1 MLSRTADNIFW
12 MARYI
17 ERAES
22 TARLIQMAQRMAIL
36 PGPVHRDEWRSLL
49 RVTGCERMIDG
60 GRSVAEADVVRL
72 LLLDEGNPSSI
83 CACLLRAR
91 SNGRAVRTALTQ
103 DMWEALN
110 EDWRRLGSYD
120 VERARR
126 NLPELLDWVK
136 VRASTFRGAVETG
149 QLRNEGH
156 DFLRVGGALERAEM
170 TLRLLDAKYYVL
182 LPETAVVG
190 GAPDHYQWTSVLHAL
205 SAARAYHHVYGGGDY
220 SPWRIA
226 DLLIL
231 NPQFPRS
238 VSFCFGQMREA
249 IPYRAGV
256 TDSSTTAAAALAGK
270 GGVCQDHAHVFIAAA
285 RARGVPAR
293 YVAGYL
299 LAGEATH
306 QQFETHAW
314 AEAHVI
320 GLGWVGFDVAN
331 GVSPTENYVRLCSGL
346 DADDAA
352 PVRGIVIGGGAG
364 SVSADVRIA
373 RGEGDIEALQRQ
385 QQQ

>member
-72 LLLDEGNPSSI
+72 LLLDESNPSSI
-83 CACLLRAR
+83 RSCLLRAR

-110 EDWRRLGSYD
+110 EDWRRLESYD

-190 GAPDHYQWTSVLHAL
+190 GARDHYQWTSVLHAL

-238 VSFCFGQMREA
+238 VSFCFGQIVWHLDRLA
-249 IPYRAGV
+249 RAHG
-256 TDSSTTAAAALAGK
+256 TRGAAHNTAATMLSELHGRESGEIFEGGLHEFVQNALI
-270 GGVCQDHAHVFIAAA
+270 VTNQLSREIAQAYHFA
-285 RARGVPAR
+285 
-293 YVAGYL
+293 
-299 LAGEATH
+299 
-306 QQFETHAW
+306 
-314 AEAHVI
+314 
-320 GLGWVGFDVAN
+320 
-331 GVSPTENYVRLCSGL
+331 
-346 DADDAA
+346 
-352 PVRGIVIGGGAG
+352 
-364 SVSADVRIA
+364 
-373 RGEGDIEALQRQ
+373 
-385 QQQ
+385 